1 MNPESKRKYPR
12 VSGLVLTSCL
22 LACAVRG
29 NTWAQASGGATSM
42 LKLYVDPATKIV
54 YTEPGKGRRLLT
66 EVPATTFD
74 VDRLQRQQE
83 QTEARL
89 SQTQQELSDLA
100 QKNKAL
106 ADNNFQLSEQVAE
119 ITPAWRH
126 YVENFQDKF
135 RIGTLVYADYRMY
148 THTGFQPQELTQI
161 QNPGPQNNI
170 FNSFDITRAYLNFYF
185 TPIDGLTTRV
195 TPNIYRAVG
204 NGTASSV
211 GNNTSFASNL
221 DGNLNYRLKYAYIQ
235 YSKLF
240 NWAEPLKGNT
250 ITGGLIPNP
259 LVSWEEDL
267 WGFRYVTLT
276 PWNYLSLS
284 STQAGVSIQGP
295 IKFNER
301 QYVDYDIG
309 VYNNANFHQYE
320 QTNTKQFMSRI
331 SVYPL
336 GAKWRFDG
344 LGLTWFFNYGYGN
357 VAPNFQG
364 TAPFFQAPQA
374 HITRQAFLAHY
385 TAENWGVIFE
395 YDWGHNAFSTSNLF
409 SGSGPSTAAGS
420 PYINFNTMATGFLN
434 NGRNTQN
441 GFALMGHY
449 HIPRTPFTGFGLWQ
463 LFHPNTQVVSNPLD
477 FQRWVVGVQWQI
489 NEYMRLAI
497 DNQNINYYRPQG
509 SVSEAYV
516 NSFAPGVFKKPGGK
530 VIPDAVPVDT
540 HSIFINLEFSY

>member
-1 MNPESKRKYPR
+1 
-12 VSGLVLTSCL
+12 
-22 LACAVRG
+22 
-29 NTWAQASGGATSM
+29 M

-106 ADNNFQLSEQVAE
+106 ADNNFQLSQQVAE

-204 NGTASSV
+204 NGTASLV

-221 DGNLNYRLKYAYIQ
+221 DGNLNYRLKYAYVQ

-284 STQAGVSIQGP
+284 STQA
-295 IKFNER
+295 
-301 QYVDYDIG
+301 
-309 VYNNANFHQYE
+309 
-320 QTNTKQFMSRI
+320 
-331 SVYPL
+331 
-336 GAKWRFDG
+336 
-344 LGLTWFFNYGYGN
+344 
-357 VAPNFQG
+357 
-364 TAPFFQAPQA
+364 
-374 HITRQAFLAHY
+374 
-385 TAENWGVIFE
+385 
-395 YDWGHNAFSTSNLF
+395 
-409 SGSGPSTAAGS
+409 
-420 PYINFNTMATGFLN
+420 
-434 NGRNTQN
+434 
-441 GFALMGHY
+441 
-449 HIPRTPFTGFGLWQ
+449 
-463 LFHPNTQVVSNPLD
+463 
-477 FQRWVVGVQWQI
+477 
-489 NEYMRLAI
+489 
-497 DNQNINYYRPQG
+497 
-509 SVSEAYV
+509 
-516 NSFAPGVFKKPGGK
+516 
-530 VIPDAVPVDT
+530 
-540 HSIFINLEFSY
+540 